1 MSRRPAATRL
11 FIAVLLL
18 ALLAAPVSAAPE
30 QPTIIGGQTAA
41 AGEFPYM
48 VALVQANGGSQFCG
62 GSLIAAT
69 WVLTAAHCFFNDQN
83 QQDTF
88 AADVNI
94 VAGTVD
100 LAGGGGQTVG
110 VTRIVEQGYGQNQLL
125 DIALLELAQPV
136 TLGGGVQV
144 VAVNS
149 EGATPATGSNTTI
162 TGWGATSP
170 DGNNPSDQL
179 LKVQLPVVAC
189 DQDDPTLFVC
199 AGGVQDLDSCQGD
212 SGGPLVV
219 DNGGG
224 NFLQVGVVSTGP
236 TPCAQDGQ
244 YGIYTRVSQY
254 SGWINQTIGAITP
267 PIIDADNYVFLPA
280 VSR

>member
-1 MSRRPAATRL
+1 MSRRPAVTRL

-30 QPTIIGGQTAA
+30 QPTIIGGQTAT

-88 AADVNI
+88 ATDVNI

-100 LAGGGGQTVG
+100 LTGGGQTVG

-136 TLGGGVQV
+136 TLGGD
-144 VAVNS
+144 VALVPFNS
-149 EGATPATGSNTTI
+149 AASTPATGSTTTI
-162 TGWGATSP
+162 TGWGATTS

-199 AGGVQDLDSCQGD
+199 AGGVEGQDSCLGD

-224 NFLQVGVVSTGP
+224 NFLQVGITSSGP
-236 TPCAQDGQ
+236 ATCAQAGQ

-254 SGWINQTIGAITP
+254 SGWINQTIGANVP
-267 PIIDADNYVFLPA
+267 PIVADNYVFLPA

>member
-1 MSRRPAATRL
+1 MSRTLSVPR
-11 FIAVLLL
+11 LLL
-18 ALLAAPVSAAPE
+18 AALLIVMVAAPVSAAPE
-30 QPTIIGGQTAA
+30 QPTIIGGQTAT

-62 GSLIAAT
+62 GSLIAAN

-88 AADVNI
+88 TADVTI
-94 VAGTVD
+94 VAGNVD
-100 LAGGGGQTVG
+100 LSSAGGQTVG
-110 VTRIVEQGYGQNQLL
+110 VTRIVHQGYDQNQLL
-125 DIALLELAQPV
+125 DIALLELAQPI
-136 TLGGGVQV
+136 TLGGGV
-144 VAVNS
+144 ALIAFNS
-149 EGATPATGSNTTI
+149 AAATPATGATTTI
-162 TGWGATSP
+162 TGWGATAP

-179 LKVQLPVVAC
+179 RKVQLPVVAC
-189 DQDDPTLFVC
+189 DQGDDPSLFIC
-199 AGGVQDLDSCQGD
+199 AGGVEGEDSCQGD

-224 NFLQVGVVSTGP
+224 NFLQVGVTSSGP
-236 TPCAQDGQ
+236 ATCAQAGQ

-254 SGWINQTIGAITP
+254 SGWINQTIGANVP
-267 PIIDADNYVFLPA
+267 PLQADNYVYLPA

>member
-1 MSRRPAATRL
+1 MSRSPSVTRL

-48 VALVQANGGSQFCG
+48 VALVQVGGGQFCG
-62 GSLIAAT
+62 GSLIAAN

-83 QQDTF
+83 VQDTF

-100 LAGGGGQTVG
+100 LSGGGGQTIG
-110 VTRIVEQGYGQNQLL
+110 VTRLVAQDYGQNQTL

-136 TLGGGVQV
+136 TLGGEVGLI
-144 VAVNS
+144 AVNS
-149 EGATPATGSNTTI
+149 AAATPATGTTTTI
-162 TGWGATSP
+162 TGWGATSA

-189 DQDDPTLFVC
+189 DQGDDPALFVC

-224 NFLQVGVVSTGP
+224 NFLQVGVTSTGP
-236 TPCAQDGQ
+236 TPCAQAGQ

-254 SGWINQTIGAITP
+254 SDWINQTIGAITP
-267 PIIDADNYVFLPA
+267 PIIVADNYVFLPA

>member
-1 MSRRPAATRL
+1 MFHRVRAPRL
-11 FIAVLLL
+11 FLAVLLL
-18 ALLAAPVSAAPE
+18 TLLAVPVSAAPE

-48 VALVQANGGSQFCG
+48 VALVQAGGGQFCG
-62 GSLIAAT
+62 GSLITAN
-69 WVLTAAHCFFNDQN
+69 WVLTAAHCFFNEQN

-94 VAGTVD
+94 VAGSVD
-100 LAGGGGQTVG
+100 LSGGGGQTVG
-110 VTRIVEQGYGQNQLL
+110 VTRIVHQGYDQNQLL
-125 DIALLELAQPV
+125 DIALLELAQPI
-136 TLGGGVQV
+136 TLGGG
-144 VAVNS
+144 AGLIAFNAAP
-149 EGATPATGSNTTI
+149 ATPVTGALTTI
-162 TGWGATSP
+162 TGWGATAP

-189 DQDDPTLFVC
+189 DQGDDPALFIC
-199 AGGVQDLDSCQGD
+199 AGGVEGEDSCQGD

-219 DNGGG
+219 ADGVGS
-224 NFLQVGVVSTGP
+224 FLQIGVTSSGP
-236 TPCAQDGQ
+236 ETCAQAGQ

-254 SGWINQTIGAITP
+254 SDWINQTVGVNMP
-267 PIIDADNYVFLPA
+267 PIEADNYVYLPA

>member
-1 MSRRPAATRL
+1 MTHAFPAPRL
-11 FIAVLLL
+11 VIAALLIL
-18 ALLAAPVSAAPE
+18 LLAAPVSAAPE
-30 QPTIIGGQTAA
+30 QPTIIGGQSAA

-100 LAGGGGQTVG
+100 LSGGGGQTVG
-110 VTRIVEQGYGQNQLL
+110 VTRIVEQGYGQDQLL
-125 DIALLELAQPV
+125 DIALLELAQPI
-136 TLGGGVQV
+136 TLGGGVALV
-144 VAVNS
+144 PFNS
-149 EGATPATGSNTTI
+149 TAATPDTGSTTTI
-162 TGWGATSP
+162 TGWGATTS

-189 DQDDPTLFVC
+189 DQDDPSLFVC
-199 AGGVQDLDSCQGD
+199 AGGVEGQDSCLGD

-224 NFLQVGVVSTGP
+224 NFLQVGVTSSGP
-236 TPCAQDGQ
+236 ATCAQAGQ

-254 SGWINQTIGAITP
+254 SGWINQIIGANVP
-267 PIIDADNYVFLPA
+267 PIVADNYLFLPA